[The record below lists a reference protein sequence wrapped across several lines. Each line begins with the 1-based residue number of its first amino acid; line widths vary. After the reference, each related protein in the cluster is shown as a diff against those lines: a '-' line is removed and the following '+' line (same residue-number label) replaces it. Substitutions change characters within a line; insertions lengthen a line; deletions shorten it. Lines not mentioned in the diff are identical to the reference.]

1 MHWPSLRGYFWGDPS
16 VSSHICPT
24 SHVSSL
30 LCFSLIPLLLLCSV
44 SDKIPMGGYW
54 SPTLS
59 LPSILP
65 RLPGLQP
72 ALLFRWLWLTFN
84 TPASL
89 PFPTVAWTSPIWS
102 TANTSEIPET
112 TSFIFP
118 LPWLFPH
125 LSYVTYWHPHPS
137 CFLPQTQHLCFLS
150 LPSVLCSLHQLVKV
164 SHCGTSLVVQWF
176 RLCRL
181 CASNAGGKG
190 SIPDLG
196 TKIPHAVCPQ

>member
-30 LCFSLIPLLLLCSV
+30 LFFSDPPPPPLFCVRQDPHGGLLVPHPL
-44 SDKIPMGGYW
+44 
-54 SPTLS
+54 SPFNPSSAPRASTSTS
-59 LPSILP
+59 L
-65 RLPGLQP
+65 QVT
-72 ALLFRWLWLTFN
+72 LTFN
-84 TPASL
+84 TPASH
-89 PFPTVAWTSPIWS
+89 PFPTVAWISPIWS
-102 TANTSEIPET
+102 TAHTSEIPET

-118 LPWLFPH
+118 LLWLFPH

-137 CFLPQTQHLCFLS
+137 CFLPQTLHLCFLS

-190 SIPDLG
+190 SCAPNN
-196 TKIPHAVCPQ
+196 